1 MRLTKFIQSL
11 IVVLMACSGSVSANT
26 SYNLA
31 NFTFSGVNTFAAIVT
46 TNTIGSFSDPLE
58 IESILNSSTY
68 AATLFSG
75 SDLISHMD
83 NTNAVWDLMLTEADS
98 VTLTI
103 DSSQM
108 VLSFLTAEL
117 GSGAL
122 LLKAADMRSVL
133 QFRQENN
140 ISDYNFVDYAFDAV
154 VSANSHLTYQAPFV
168 FAAVTAVPE
177 PDAYC
182 MLITGL
188 GLAGLIGRR
197 RKSQ

>member
-1 MRLTKFIQSL
+1 MQSL
-11 IVVLMACSGSVSANT
+11 IVVLLACSGSVSATT
-26 SYNLA
+26 SYNMA
-31 NFTFSGVNTFAAIVT
+31 NFTFSGANTFAAKVT
-46 TNTIGSFSDPLE
+46 TNAIGSFSDPLE
-58 IESILNSSTY
+58 IENILNSSTY

-83 NTNAVWDLMLTEADS
+83 NTNAIWDLMLTEADS

-108 VLSFLTAEL
+108 ALSFLTAEL

-122 LLKAADMRSVL
+122 LLKTADMRSIL

-154 VSANSHLTYQAPFV
+154 VSANSDLTYQAPFV

-177 PDAYC
+177 PSSA
-182 MLITGL
+182 LLVITGL
-188 GLAGLIGRR
+188 GLVWLR
-197 RKSQ
+197 RKYS